1 MATTDLTVT
10 GFDANTGWVGTA
22 TDMAASND
30 TRVTDG
36 VVGDT
41 FDAALT
47 NPGGTYGTTNSVQLV
62 VEARTAG
69 TIVRTKQLQL
79 DLKNSV
85 GTIISTFTTGDI
97 AATDTV
103 YSGTVDTTTPP
114 AGDDETAVNGWYITA
129 TVTEGGGM
137 PDTATVEIDHLYVTA
152 DFEAPAQTVTDS
164 FLDDSTDGFFAETV
178 SPGAVTVTDS
188 FLDDSTDGFFAET
201 TALNIAESYLDDSAD
216 TFYSEALAL
225 NILDSYYDDSAD
237 TGYPETVSPGAV
249 TVTDS
254 FLDDSTDGFFAETV
268 SSGGVT
274 VTDSFLDDSTDTFYS
289 EELTGL
295 NEIIDSY
302 LDDSADTFFG
312 ETVTLVET
320 TRRYIIS

>member
-164 FLDDSTDGFFAETV
+164 FLDDSTDGFFAET
-178 SPGAVTVTDS
+178 
-188 FLDDSTDGFFAET
+188 